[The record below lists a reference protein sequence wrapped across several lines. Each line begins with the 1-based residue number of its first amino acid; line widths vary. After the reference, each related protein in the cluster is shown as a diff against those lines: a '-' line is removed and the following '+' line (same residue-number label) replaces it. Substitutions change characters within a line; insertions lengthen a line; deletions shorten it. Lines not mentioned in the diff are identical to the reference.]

1 MSSHMAQ
8 TLFINLSTT
17 YTELLPIDVP
27 TTFSQLLM
35 AAQACLQRGLPL
47 SQTTSLSPIPQPR
60 LCTARTTTTM
70 GMSYTKSFACYS
82 KVRSHGRGRDNSI
95 QNVWRDLDVLAFDV
109 VKRFLRDVV
118 HFIRQVPQM
127 IMKIDFEQVRQ
138 SLYSAAQ
145 QCKSDK
151 RVYAITLLNNRYIRD
166 PIDH

>member
-1 MSSHMAQ
+1 M
-8 TLFINLSTT
+8 
-17 YTELLPIDVP
+17 
-27 TTFSQLLM
+27 
-35 AAQACLQRGLPL
+35 
-47 SQTTSLSPIPQPR
+47 
-60 LCTARTTTTM
+60 
-70 GMSYTKSFACYS
+70 
-82 KVRSHGRGRDNSI
+82 
-95 QNVWRDLDVLAFDV
+95 
-109 VKRFLRDVV
+109 VKRFLCDIV